1 MLSARIIPQTLNLT
15 PQALVLIVSLRVERH
30 TLRAVLALGGLELVE
45 YLPVGRQL
53 LPEQKLSTRDP
64 VELLAEQINIITQVC
79 VVIIRR
85 LLFSIMR

>member
-1 MLSARIIPQTLNLT
+1 MTPQTLNLT
-15 PQALVLIVSLRVERH
+15 PQAFVLVVSLGVQRH
-30 TLRAVLALGGLELVE
+30 ALRAVLTLGGLELVE
-45 YLPVGRQL
+45 NLPVGRQL
-53 LPEQKLSTRDP
+53 LPEQPLSTRDP